1 MKKHFLVINY
11 ISPGPAWW
19 HYGLTLLPVLYLL
32 CPSLPSFSGCQVF
45 NILCSLNQ
53 LRSNLSHFKI
63 TDMWTGVMPT
73 VHISLRPHAAEKLR
87 GKKLSARNNSQNR
100 FLAAL
105 VEQTFG
111 VGLTQMKL
119 HCELPQLGLK
129 SVHFSQVPSAFPG
142 RLSRV
147 L

>member
-1 MKKHFLVINY
+1 
-11 ISPGPAWW
+11 
-19 HYGLTLLPVLYLL
+19 
-32 CPSLPSFSGCQVF
+32 
-45 NILCSLNQ
+45 
-53 LRSNLSHFKI
+53 
-63 TDMWTGVMPT
+63 MPT
-73 VHISLRPHAAEKLR
+73 VHISLGPHAAEKLP

-111 VGLTQMKL
+111 IGLTQMKL

-129 SVHFSQVPSAFPG
+129 SLHFSQVPSAFPG

-147 L
+147 LSCVEFFRGFPSYVVFLLFSKAVLGCALSVLGH